1 MKIQSRAMQRVAA
14 LGAAGALVSLAI
26 SPAAAA
32 DVVAQS
38 SANALTISVAGNGQG
53 TGVVTA
59 THMGR
64 GEENVEGMVN
74 PPLAVL
80 GNQGLLNVGVL
91 AQDATAGVD
100 GRRGISAAC
109 AGVAGDGGA
118 IAEVGDSDCI
128 EPGQPV
134 GISIANLDLTGAQ
147 LINTDAIENALAPL
161 APLNAIIDQLLGP
174 LTNALVS
181 ALAPIADVGIGGTLG
196 AVQASCEAEP
206 GRANGTANIV
216 DGRLSATFP
225 GVGEIVLV
233 RLPVNPEPNTKV
245 VTDLDLVL
253 DAVLEGVTVQL
264 EEALDGL
271 AAPLRAIVDPIRE
284 QLLPLLIAPIAD
296 ALAPLEDNVLDITL
310 NKQTRPEQGRV
321 EVTAIDLQV
330 LPAAQQFVDASLLA
344 AEIATVTCGVNSTYD
359 PAPQPQ
365 PEPDPGPE
373 PEPSP
378 EPEPDLPDIPTEVD
392 AGVAGT
398 GVGLGEGAMGAAVL
412 TLMAGAGLAG
422 YRRLGSN

>member
-1 MKIQSRAMQRVAA
+1 MKIKSRAAMRVAA
-14 LGAAGALVSLAI
+14 LGAAGALVSLSI

-38 SANALTISVAGNGQG
+38 GANALTIGIAGNAQG
-53 TGVVTA
+53 TGFVTA
-59 THMGR
+59 THTGT
-64 GEENVEGMVN
+64 GQENVEGMVN
-74 PPLAVL
+74 PPIAVL

-91 AQDATAGVD
+91 AQNATAGVE

-128 EPGQPV
+128 TPGQPV

-147 LINTDAIENALAPL
+147 LINEDAVENALAPL
-161 APLNAIIDQLLGP
+161 APLNAIIDVLVGP
-174 LTNALVS
+174 LTNAIVS
-181 ALAPIADVGIGGTLG
+181 ALAPLADVGLGGTLG

-216 DGRLSATFP
+216 DGRLSVTLP
-225 GVGEIVLV
+225 GVGEVVLV
-233 RLPVNPEPNTKV
+233 RLPVNPAPNTHV

-253 DAVLEGVTVQL
+253 DAVLEAVRIQL

-271 AAPLRAIVDPIRE
+271 AGPLAGITEQVRNQIV
-284 QLLPLLIAPIAD
+284 PLLIAPLAD
-296 ALAPLEDNVLDITL
+296 ALAPLEDNILDITL

-321 EVTAIDLQV
+321 EVTALDLQV
-330 LPAAQQFVDASLLA
+330 LPAAQQFVDASLLEA
-344 AEIATVTCGVNSTYD
+344 QIATVTCGVNSTYNPTPD
-359 PAPQPQ
+359 PQ
-365 PEPDPGPE
+365 PEPQPDPDPE
-373 PEPSP
+373 P

-392 AGVAGT
+392 AGATGT
-398 GVGLGEGAMGAAVL
+398 GVSLNGGAMGAALL
-412 TLMAGAGLAG
+412 TLTAAAGLAG
-422 YRRLGSN
+422 YRRLGSR